1 MHFLRDKVDVRG
13 AVLTSRPYGY
23 PTVAAGIIVMDLS
36 PIQGKL
42 PFQLSTPRMRIGKT
56 VSSCQTLDHII
67 AGGHLHALFQPIVDM
82 RDGKVAGYEGLIR
95 GPSDSPWHA
104 PQKLLAE
111 ARRQGRLFELDV
123 LCREVILGQFAHLGL
138 GEKLFLNVTPDVLL
152 DRKAIHGV
160 TLRFLKEVGIPP
172 DRVVIELTEQEPIVD
187 YSIMRDAVRHY
198 RDMGFSIA
206 LDDLGAGYSSLRHWS
221 ELQPEYVKIDMHF
234 VQNVDRD
241 DVKRQFLRS
250 INEIAHGLGTRI
262 IAEGIETAAEYEVIR
277 HLGIPLGQ
285 GYHIARPAAEP
296 AMAAERPRH
305 ERSWDPQEWFPARR
319 NRAQELIHPNPVA
332 SPNQTLADTV
342 AQFQTSPDLHCLPVV
357 DRGRPV
363 GMVRRHELL
372 MLYSQR
378 FTRELHDRSPLRY
391 FMRVDPLLV
400 PADQP
405 LEELSE
411 AISAHG
417 QVDQEFVIIDPHT
430 GDYLGVGWL
439 VELLKKLTKLQV
451 HYARY
456 ANPLTQLPGNVP
468 INEHLDGL
476 LATHQPFTVAYCDL
490 DHFKPFNDH
499 YGYARGDR
507 VIRALGDLVRRLPRR
522 QGDFVGHVGGDDFIL
537 VFNGEG
543 EGHARCKWLLEAFA
557 EQVGEFYDAGDRAT
571 GGVTLLD
578 RQGRPRFFPLL
589 SLSIGVVPVDP
600 GLFESHLD
608 IAQRASEVKRCA
620 KQKPGNTLFVDRRLG
635 SDQHDIVT
643 DKPPVRRLG

>member
-1 MHFLRDKVDVRG
+1 M
-13 AVLTSRPYGY
+13 
-23 PTVAAGIIVMDLS
+23 
-36 PIQGKL
+36 
-42 PFQLSTPRMRIGKT
+42 
-56 VSSCQTLDHII
+56 SSCQTLDHII

-82 RDGKVAGYEGLIR
+82 RNGKVAGYEGLIR

-111 ARRQGRLFELDV
+111 ARRQGRLFELDL

-138 GEKLFLNVTPDVLL
+138 EGKLFLNVTPDVLL

-160 TLRFLKEVGIPP
+160 TLRFLKEAGIAP

-187 YSIMRDAVRHY
+187 YSIMREAVRHY

-262 IAEGIETAAEYEVIR
+262 IAEGIETAEEYEVIR
-277 HLGIPLGQ
+277 HLGIPFGQ
-285 GYHIARPAAEP
+285 GYHIARPAAQP
-296 AMAAERPRH
+296 AIALESY
-305 ERSWDPQEWFPARR
+305 RSKRVPGEQGWFPARR
-319 NRAQELIHPNPVA
+319 SRAEELIRPNPVA
-332 SPNQTLADTV
+332 SPNQTLAETV
-342 AQFQTSPDLHCLPVV
+342 ERFQASPDLHCLPVV
-357 DRGRPV
+357 DKGKPV
-363 GMVRRHELL
+363 GIVRRHELL

-391 FMRVDPLLV
+391 FMRMDPLQV

-411 AISAHG
+411 TITRQG
-417 QVDQEFVIIDPHT
+417 QLDQEFLIVDAMT
-430 GDYLGVGWL
+430 GNYLGMGWL
-439 VELLKKLTKLQV
+439 VELLRKLTKLQV

-468 INEHLDGL
+468 INEHLDL
-476 LATHQPFTVAYCDL
+476 LLRGHKPFTVAYCDV

-507 VIRALGDLVRRLPRR
+507 VIRALGDLMRTLPKR

-537 VFNGEG
+537 VFTE
-543 EGHARCKWLLEAFA
+543 EDDWRIQCEQLLEAFA
-557 EQVGEFYDAGDRAT
+557 AQVGDFYDAGDRAA
-571 GGVTLLD
+571 GGVALLD
-578 RQGRPRFFPLL
+578 RQGKPQFFPLL
-589 SLSIGVVPVDP
+589 SLSIGVVPIDP
-600 GLFESHLD
+600 VQFESHLD

-620 KQKPGNTLFVDRRLG
+620 KRQAGNSLFVDRRL
-635 SDQHDIVT
+635 SDDPRVKADQAPIS
-643 DKPPVRRLG
+643 RLG

>member
-1 MHFLRDKVDVRG
+1 M
-13 AVLTSRPYGY
+13 
-23 PTVAAGIIVMDLS
+23 
-36 PIQGKL
+36 
-42 PFQLSTPRMRIGKT
+42 
-56 VSSCQTLDHII
+56 SSCQTLDHII
-67 AGGHLHALFQPIVDM
+67 AGGDLHALFQPIVDM
-82 RDGKVAGYEGLIR
+82 RDGAVRGYEGLIR

-123 LCREVILGQFAHLGL
+123 LCREVILQQFARLELQG
-138 GEKLFLNVTPDVLL
+138 KLFLNVTPDVLL

-160 TLRFLKEVGIPP
+160 TLRFLKEAGIAPE
-172 DRVVIELTEQEPIVD
+172 RVVIELTEQEPIVD
-187 YSIMRDAVRHY
+187 YSIMREAVRHY

-262 IAEGIETAAEYEVIR
+262 IAEGIETAEEYDVIR

-285 GYHIARPAAEP
+285 GYHIARPAAQP
-296 AMAAERPRH
+296 AQTQEWHRSKRPAK
-305 ERSWDPQEWFPARR
+305 EQAWFPARR
-319 NRAQELIHPNPVA
+319 SRAEELIRPNPVA
-332 SPNQTLADTV
+332 TPNQTLAETV
-342 AQFQTSPDLHCLPVV
+342 ERFQASPDLHCLPVV
-357 DRGRPV
+357 DGGRPV
-363 GMVRRHELL
+363 GIVRRHELL

-411 AISAHG
+411 TITAHW
-417 QVDQEFVIIDPHT
+417 QVDQEFVIVDAQT
-430 GDYLGVGWL
+430 GDYLGMGWL
-439 VELLKKLTKLQV
+439 VELLRKLTKLQL

-468 INEHLDGL
+468 INEHLDL
-476 LATHQPFTVAYCDL
+476 LLREAKPFTVAYCDV

-507 VIRALGDLVRRLPRR
+507 VIRALSDLMRRLPKRP
-522 QGDFVGHVGGDDFIL
+522 GDFVGHVGGDDFIL
-537 VFNGEG
+537 VFTE
-543 EGHARCKWLLEAFA
+543 EEDWRAQCEWLLEAFA
-557 EQVGEFYDAGDRAT
+557 AQVGDFYDEGDRAA
-571 GGVTLLD
+571 GGVALPD
-578 RQGRPRFFPLL
+578 RQGKPHFFPLL
-589 SLSIGVVPVDP
+589 SLSIGVVPIDP
-600 GLFESHLD
+600 GTFDSHLD

-620 KQKPGNTLFVDRRLG
+620 KRQAGNALFVDRRLA
-635 SDQHDIVT
+635 SDQGLCVAD
-643 DKPPVRRLG
+643 PMPVSRLG